1 MLELINFD
9 VLDVDAWI
17 DPEGG
22 WTYNA
27 AYNIGRFKTR
37 GNEKRAFIRYLNK
50 RGIYFKKGRTLLD
63 VQDGGNVI
71 EIQDRKTKQP
81 LFAAVYHE
89 TNDTTN
95 K

>member
-9 VLDVDAWI
+9 VLDVDAWT

-22 WTYNA
+22 WTYNQA
-27 AYNIGRFKTR
+27 FTIGHFSTR
-37 GNEKRAFIRYLNK
+37 GNEKRAFIRFLNK
-50 RGIYFKKGRTLLD
+50 RGIYFKKGRTIID
-63 VQDGGNVI
+63 VQDGGCIYEV
-71 EIQDRKTKQP
+71 QDRKTKEP

-89 TNDTTN
+89 TNDTTS